1 MLVGVYTFDVN
12 LILSGRGVELDEPLR
27 RYATEKLTRAQRF
40 FDRIIKMEVELR
52 HERNPRVKD
61 PDRVEITVKTPRE
74 TLRVHGEGLDHF
86 AAIDVASDRLEAQLK
101 KHKDRL
107 LSRAHNHR
115 EDRARA
121 VPVPDDDSEDGL
133 SGIVRLRPQVSKP
146 LMPDEARLELDD
158 RGLDFLLFTNAES
171 MRPAVLYRRNGG
183 DLGLI
188 EHEG

>member
-1 MLVGVYTFDVN
+1 VN

-27 RYATEKLTRAQRF
+27 RYATEKLTRVQRF

-86 AAIDVASDRLEAQLK
+86 AAIDVAADRLEAQIK

-107 LSRAHNHR
+107 VSRAHNHHR
-115 EDRARA
+115 EDRIRS
-121 VPVPDDDSEDGL
+121 VPRPDDDDNDGQPQ
-133 SGIVRLRPQVSKP
+133 IVRLSPQVAKP
-146 LMPDEARLELDD
+146 MMPDEARLELDD
-158 RGLDFLLFTNAES
+158 RGLDFLMFTNAES